1 MTLKN
6 TDVGA
11 VVIDMDYRGTLK
23 VVITNQSTVTHLHI
37 ELGYWIAQFIMMRFK
52 TPELVKVV

>member
-11 VVIDMDYRGTLK
+11 VVIDIDYRGTLK
-23 VVITNQSTVTHLHI
+23 VVIMNQSTVTHLHI
-37 ELGYWIAQFIMMRFK
+37 ELGDRIAQFIMMRIK